1 MIEFGIL
8 FFPQNPGF
16 ASHLTF
22 RVTLAPE
29 LSFDCSHYEPEYVSC
44 SATQLFAFPSKS
56 VLQAILLSFFTLQNF
71 RFEPTMR
78 AVWQFI

>member
-44 SATQLFAFPSKS
+44 SATRLFAFLL
-56 VLQAILLSFFTLQNF
+56 VLLSFFTLENF

-78 AVWQFI
+78 AVRQFI